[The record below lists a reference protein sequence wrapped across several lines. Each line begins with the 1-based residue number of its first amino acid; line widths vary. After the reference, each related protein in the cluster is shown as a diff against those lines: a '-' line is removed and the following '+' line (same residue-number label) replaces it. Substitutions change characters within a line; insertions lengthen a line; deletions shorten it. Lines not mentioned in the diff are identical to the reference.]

1 MDTIKLKRAT
11 KSVANAS
18 TKVLEKDEVL
28 VVTPDSGSGKGKCQL
43 KFGDG
48 ITAAKSL
55 PIAIDGENAD
65 EMKVS
70 TIPTDSDENPV
81 LSAGETV
88 KVFFGKIK
96 KKFTYLENLVGNV
109 KSVTNLFGNTDAKT
123 VAQGLQILVNTK
135 LSKTDKYD
143 GVDSTSTE
151 LWATANAV
159 RKVNEKTDNNSTS
172 IRELNSNL
180 EKLDSNLELL
190 YSSDSLAI
198 ATQDI
203 MLPHDF
209 STYKIIIIYLA
220 INYNGSILHFSDFV
234 IRLPTDTKITSN
246 FTLSSYFNNTG
257 FLSIRCSL
265 FNNLLQIKE
274 ISAGTSW
281 SGQKMAL
288 YVYGK

>member
-180 EKLDSNLELL
+180 VNFRDGNK
-190 YSSDSLAI
+190 Y
-198 ATQDI
+198 TR
-203 MLPHDF
+203 
-209 STYKIIIIYLA
+209 ST
-220 INYNGSILHFSDFV
+220 
-234 IRLPTDTKITSN
+234 TDGQ
-246 FTLSSYFNNTG
+246 L
-257 FLSIRCSL
+257 SL
-265 FNNLLQIKE
+265 FYNPDSKALSVYVDGVNKGGIK
-274 ISAGTSW
+274 
-281 SGQKMAL
+281 L
-288 YVYGK
+288 V

>member
-11 KSVANAS
+11 KSIANAS

-48 ITAAKSL
+48 VTAAKSL

-70 TIPTDSDENPV
+70 TIPTVSDENPV

-88 KVFFGKIK
+88 KVLFGKIK

-109 KSVTNLFGNTDAKT
+109 KSVTNLFGSTDAKT

-159 RKVNEKTDNNSTS
+159 RKVNEKSDNNSTS

-180 EKLDSNLELL
+180 ASKIAVVT
-190 YSSDSLAI
+190 YSKAGIPIAAGDDFFANIPVDIDTSVYRWVFPILSDVSG
-198 ATQDI
+198 DN
-203 MLPHDF
+203 
-209 STYKIIIIYLA
+209 S
-220 INYNGSILHFSDFV
+220 
-234 IRLPTDTKITSN
+234 TKINISN
-246 FTLSSYFNNTG
+246 CIWQNTQVHIKGNNQAVG
-257 FLSIRCSL
+257 AANISL
-265 FNNLLQIKE
+265 GGVVVAIK
-274 ISAGTSW
+274 
-281 SGQKMAL
+281 
-288 YVYGK
+288 